1 MLNLAKDQVLLS
13 RFCLLEMIGEGGMG
27 QVWLVWDQ
35 ELEIQI
41 AAKILHPQIVS
52 DQNRVKL
59 LKNECRNT
67 RRLAHPNI
75 VRVFDFHRSAD
86 LAFISMEYVD
96 GQNLNDYRSPL
107 EHISFS
113 QLIKLIKPV
122 INALGYAHEM
132 GLVHRDVKA
141 ANIIIDRQQAP
152 RLTDFG
158 IAGAFK
164 SGQQAMKITS
174 GGSLFCMSPQQLGHH
189 RPAPSDDMY
198 ALGVLLYQMLTGYPP
213 FYPDITRER
222 IRHEVPA
229 PVNQRLQQLAIDAT
243 IPDSMENLIAE
254 MLAKNPADRPARMQ
268 EIEAFFDRMSSP
280 VISQTIAPRSP
291 APKVIS
297 SRPASDPAEM
307 IAPVSVSPIKHHKG
321 LRQRPHANLV
331 KGAALMVA
339 FVVLLAG
346 GFWLWQYLGGLNKK
360 STPPKSPVSKQQQA
374 ESEKTS
380 TQTEKAP
387 VKTPDPSQLAAD
399 KKKADNKLG
408 EYMQLKQKLETKGAS
423 QWGNQI
429 YADMSQL
436 ADEADQF
443 LIEKQYAP
451 AAAKYAAASAKAQ
464 ELVNQMAPV
473 LKRLLIEG
481 QDALEEGNGELAEE
495 KFSIALLIDPSNAT
509 AKKSL
514 QRAKNTEAIMQL
526 LESGN
531 RHEAA
536 GNLAAASTDYQDAVK
551 LDPASK
557 RAQAS
562 LTRVDEQLRE
572 QKYQQ
577 LMSEGLTAVHRKD
590 HQLARQ
596 KLRQALKIRPESRE
610 ARESLAQVDQSIRL
624 SQIETYRRQ
633 AAASE
638 KSENWQ
644 QAFSAYQKVL
654 EIDPNVAFAVQG
666 KQRASKHMRINK
678 RLDFFLQQP
687 TALESDRQL
696 ENALELVAE
705 IEALETPGPR
715 LREQFN
721 QLVGI
726 VNAAKTPV
734 KIVLES
740 DTFTDVAVYKVGKLG
755 RFSSRELRLRPG
767 SYTVVGTRNGYQDVR
782 KKIIVKPEQGP
793 IRVIIRCE
801 VKI

>member
-1 MLNLAKDQVLLS
+1 MLKLTKDQVLLS
-13 RFCLLEMIGEGGMG
+13 RFCLLELIGQGGMG

-52 DQNRVKL
+52 DPNRVKL

-75 VRVFDFHRSAD
+75 VRVFDFHRSAE

-96 GQNLNDYRSPL
+96 GQNLSDYRRQRD
-107 EHISFS
+107 HMSFS
-113 QLIKLIKPV
+113 QAIKLTKPV

-141 ANIIIDRQQAP
+141 GNIIIDRQQIP
-152 RLTDFG
+152 HLTDFG

-164 SGQQAMKITS
+164 SGQQAMEITS
-174 GGSLFCMSPQQLGHH
+174 GGSLFCMSPQQLEHH
-189 RPAPSDDMY
+189 CPSPSDDMY
-198 ALGVLLYQMLTGYPP
+198 ALGVLFYQMLTGYPP

-229 PVNQRLQQLAIDAT
+229 PVNQQLQQLAIEAT
-243 IPDSMENLIAE
+243 IPESIENLIAD
-254 MLAKNPADRPARMQ
+254 MLAKNPADRPTRMH
-268 EIEAFFDRMSSP
+268 EIEAFFDRMSGP
-280 VISQTIAPRSP
+280 AISQTNAPRSP
-291 APKVIS
+291 AADIIS
-297 SRPASDPAEM
+297 SRPAPDPAEM
-307 IAPVSVSPIKHHKG
+307 IAPVSVSPIKHRKG

-331 KGAALMVA
+331 KGAVLMLAL
-339 FVVLLAG
+339 VVLLAG
-346 GFWLWQYLGGLNKK
+346 GLWLWQYLASLNTKPA
-360 STPPKSPVSKQQQA
+360 PPQGPVSTQQPA

-380 TQTEKAP
+380 TQTEADP
-387 VKTPDPSQLAAD
+387 DITPDPSQLAAD
-399 KKKADNKLG
+399 KKEADDKLG
-408 EYMQLKQKLETKGAS
+408 EYMQLKQELDAKGAS
-423 QWGNQI
+423 QWGGQM

-436 ADEADQF
+436 AEEADQL
-443 LIEKQYAP
+443 LIDRQYAP
-451 AAAKYAAASAKAQ
+451 AAAKYAAATAKAQ
-464 ELVNQMAPV
+464 ELVKQMDPV
-473 LKRLLIEG
+473 LKKLLTEG

-495 KFSIALLIDPSNAT
+495 KFSIALMIDPSNAT
-509 AKKSL
+509 ASNSL
-514 QRAKNTEAIMQL
+514 QRAKNTEALMRL

-536 GNLAAASTDYQDAVK
+536 GNLAGAQTDYQDAVK

-557 RAQAS
+557 KAQAS
-562 LTRVDEQLRE
+562 LARVDGQLRE

-577 LMSEGLTAVHRKD
+577 LMSEGLTAIHRKD
-590 HQLARQ
+590 YQLARK
-596 KLRQALKIRPESRE
+596 KLRQALKVRPESRE

-624 SQIETYRRQ
+624 SQIETYRRK

-644 QAFSAYQKVL
+644 QTLNAYQKVL

-666 KQRASKHMRINK
+666 KQRALMHMRIDK
-678 RLDFFLQQP
+678 RLNFFLQQP
-687 TALESDRQL
+687 AVLESDRQL
-696 ENALELVAE
+696 ENALELIAE
-705 IEALETPGPR
+705 IEALNTPGPR
-715 LREQFN
+715 LKEQFN
-721 QLVGI
+721 QLVRI

-734 KIVLES
+734 KIILES